1 MIAIVEVVLM
11 AALANQPIPGIIFTP
26 SLTAVATLFAPK
38 EPKFVSTA
46 DVMLLPAFSLILIP
60 KILLRS

>member
-26 SLTAVATLFAPK
+26 SMTAVATLFAPK
-38 EPKFVSTA
+38 EPKSVSTA
-46 DVMLLPAFSLILIP
+46 NVIFTGVFTDFNS
-60 KILLRS
+60 